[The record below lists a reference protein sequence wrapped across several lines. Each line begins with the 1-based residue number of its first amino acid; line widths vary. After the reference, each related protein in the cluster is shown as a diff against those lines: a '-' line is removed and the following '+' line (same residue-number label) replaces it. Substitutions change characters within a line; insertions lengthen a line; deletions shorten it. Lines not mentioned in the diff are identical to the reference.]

1 VATPAHIRRLRDRVG
16 DELLL
21 VPSVAVLVR
30 DDDGRVQL
38 VRSAESQLWTLP
50 GGLLEPDE
58 RPEDAAAREVE
69 EESGL
74 RVEVGRVLDVF
85 AGPEFRHTYANG
97 DRLAFMLAVYDGRVV
112 GGAARADGDETAA
125 VASHEPSALAT
136 LDLSP
141 RAAVVLERLL

>member
-1 VATPAHIRRLRDRVG
+1 VATPAHIRRLRERVG

-30 DDDGRVQL
+30 DDDGRVLL

-58 RPEDAAAREVE
+58 RPEDAAEREVE

-85 AGPEFRHTYANG
+85 AGSEFRHTYANG

-112 GGAARADGDETAA
+112 GGAKRADGDETAA
-125 VASHEPSALAT
+125 VGWHEPSALTT